1 MIRSYEDIDY
11 EYVKIRD
18 NNESIRDN
26 NKEELYKKYPKLKD
40 IDSKITKFYIDKGM
54 AYLDDNKSFDDKVI
68 DDLYKEKASFIKENN
83 IDPHYNDI
91 KYTCD
96 LCKDTGFVNG
106 MRCVCYKKKEAEL
119 INNLTPILSISKN
132 VDFDNLDFNLFDNDT
147 QVLDYNTYKEYIEAL
162 LKDLKKYLSNIDD
175 VNVSKNFQILAEVG
189 RGKTYFA
196 LAIAK
201 EFLKKDKSVMYFRVN
216 ELVDLFFKYNK
227 NYDNLRYEDN
237 VENVDL
243 ESFAE
248 NCDLLIIDDFGTI
261 PFNDY
266 AEQKIDNLIIKRFEN
281 KKSTIITDLRSES
294 YKKNYSNKLISIIDN
309 NFYKINLFGD
319 DLRGIKNGRR

>member
-1 MIRSYEDIDY
+1 MIKSYEDIDY

-18 NNESIRDN
+18 KNESIRDN
-26 NKEELYKKYPKLKD
+26 NKQELYKKYPKLKE
-40 IDSKITKFYIDKGM
+40 IDSKITKFYIDKGI
-54 AYLDDNKSFDDKVI
+54 AYLDDNKDFDDKII
-68 DDLYKEKASFIKENN
+68 DTLYKEKDLFLKENDIN
-83 IDPHYNDI
+83 KNYNEINYDCDI
-91 KYTCD
+91 
-96 LCKDTGFVNG
+96 CKDTGFVNG
-106 MRCVCYKKKEAEL
+106 KRCVCYKKKEAEL
-119 INNLTPILSISKN
+119 INNLTPILSISEN
-132 VDFDNLDFNLFDNDT
+132 VDFDNLDFNLFDNVT

-162 LKDLKKYLSNIDD
+162 LIDLKKYLSNLDD
-175 VNVSKNFQILAEVG
+175 VNVSKNFQILAEIG

-201 EFLKKDKSVMYFRVN
+201 EFLKKDKSVMYFRIN
-216 ELVDLFFKYNK
+216 ELVDLFFKFDK
-227 NYDNLRYEDN
+227 NTDDLRYDNNTD
-237 VENVDL
+237 NVDL

-266 AEQKIDNLIIKRFEN
+266 AQQKIDNLIIKRFEN
-281 KKSTIITDLRSES
+281 KKSTIITDLRTES

-319 DLRGIKNGRR
+319 DLRGIKNGR